1 MTEDLRPV
9 YFGCAPGARPGHRL
23 CRRGPRT
30 RGCQPSDYGLP
41 WGWEID
47 SKLAPRPEVEFHGAL
62 HHKDGWSAV
71 SWWDRRGD
79 SRSNSNSAVFIP
91 EPDLTFDEVI
101 ERGRAEFGRRV
112 PETVIDR
119 THPEGGE

>member
-1 MTEDLRPV
+1 MAV
-9 YFGCAPGARPGHRL
+9 YFGCAPGASPVHGL
-23 CRRGPRT
+23 YRRGSN
-30 RGCQPSDYGLP
+30 RGIATPSEYGLP

-47 SKLAPRPEVEFHGAL
+47 GGLAPRPEVQFHGAL

-79 SRSNSNSAVFIP
+79 SRANSNSAVFIP

-101 ERGRAEFGRRV
+101 ERGRAIFGERV
-112 PETVIDR
+112 PPVVNDR
-119 THPEGGE
+119 TDEYVERTRR